1 MPKFHVRLES
11 QTDHH
16 ARLVTL
22 TAKDKKEARA
32 LCEEKERDLCAFQLP
47 ADQLEVVERHHSI
60 DPVTGKVKGPVAR
73 AKANLH
79 AHYQAKPYKV
89 VSVTVDG
96 EES

>member
-16 ARLVTL
+16 AREVTL
-22 TAKDKKEARA
+22 STDTEAEARA
-32 LCEEKERDLCAFQLP
+32 ICEEKERDLCAFQLP
-47 ADQLEVVERHHSI
+47 ADQLEVVERDHSI

-79 AHYQAKPYKV
+79 AHYQSKPYKI
-89 VSVTVDG
+89 VSVRVDG
-96 EES
+96 EDE